1 MLALN
6 PGAASR
12 LRQRQETRGK
22 VGACPSQHQDDAQG
36 WLWALVLG
44 WQQLMGVRAP
54 DTSGVKAAS

>member
-1 MLALN
+1 M
-6 PGAASR
+6 
-12 LRQRQETRGK
+12 
-22 VGACPSQHQDDAQG
+22 GACPSQHQDDAQG